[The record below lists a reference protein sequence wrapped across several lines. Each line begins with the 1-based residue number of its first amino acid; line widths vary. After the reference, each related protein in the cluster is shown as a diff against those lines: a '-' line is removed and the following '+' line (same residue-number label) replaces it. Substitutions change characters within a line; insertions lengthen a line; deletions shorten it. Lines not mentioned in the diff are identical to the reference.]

1 MQHIRRRT
9 KHQDLRLTIKTR
21 KLQLQSG
28 RRFWVSIFQTI
39 HEDDMESNKIVQT
52 QNTDKNIARLAS
64 QRQLYNDVEFLDK
77 INFCLSVIILLGFA
91 AIQEIAGWD
100 WAKVV
105 SGCVS
110 IFMLVLSLIISSKVK
125 AKKTLAASIQQE
137 FDIDVFQMPWDN
149 KLFGK
154 RKNLNSEIAKYSK
167 KILNDDRKKNKLYN
181 WYPIEVDSFP
191 QSRAILVCQKEN
203 FNWDAGLRKRY
214 RIFVLV
220 FVVGIII
227 ASVVICLLKGD
238 SVQNLVLRFVII
250 LPALRWFINVINGL
264 NDDLERMESLKNAL
278 YSTDDKQMIDLQF
291 IQKEIFENRKSAIK
305 IPDWFY
311 NIFRDNDEDR
321 ERRTVELSKK

>member
-1 MQHIRRRT
+1 M
-9 KHQDLRLTIKTR
+9 K
-21 KLQLQSG
+21 
-28 RRFWVSIFQTI
+28 
-39 HEDDMESNKIVQT
+39 SNKIVET

-64 QRQLYNDVEFLDK
+64 QRQLYNDIEVLDK
-77 INFCLSVIILLGFA
+77 INLCFSVIIPLGFA

-110 IFMLVLSLIISSKVK
+110 IAMLVLSLAISSQGK

-181 WYPIEVDSFP
+181 WYRTEVDSFP
-191 QSRAILVCQKEN
+191 LNKAILVCQKEN
-203 FNWDAGLRKRY
+203 FSWDAGLRKRY
-214 RIFVLV
+214 RIFALV
-220 FVVGIII
+220 FVAGIII
-227 ASVVICLLKGD
+227 VSVGISLLKGD
-238 SVQNLVLRFVII
+238 SAQNLLLRFVII
-250 LPALRWFINVINGL
+250 LPALRWFVNVISGL
-264 NDDLERMESLKNAL
+264 NDDLKRMESLENVL
-278 YSTDDKQMIDLQF
+278 YSAEDKQMIDLQF
-291 IQKEIFENRKSAIK
+291 IQKEIFENRKSVIK

-321 ERRTVELSKK
+321 ERRSAELSK

>member
-1 MQHIRRRT
+1 MKR
-9 KHQDLRLTIKTR
+9 
-21 KLQLQSG
+21 
-28 RRFWVSIFQTI
+28 
-39 HEDDMESNKIVQT
+39 NKIAET

-64 QRQLYNDVEFLDK
+64 QRQLYNDIEVLDK
-77 INFCLSVIILLGFA
+77 INLCFSVIIPLGFA

-100 WAKVV
+100 WAKVI

-110 IFMLVLSLIISSKVK
+110 IAMLVLSLAIFSQGK

-181 WYPIEVDSFP
+181 WYRTEVDSFP
-191 QSRAILVCQKEN
+191 LNKAILVCQKEN
-203 FNWDAGLRKRY
+203 FSWDAGLRKRY
-214 RIFVLV
+214 RIFALV
-220 FVVGIII
+220 FVAGIII
-227 ASVVICLLKGD
+227 VSVGISLLKGD
-238 SVQNLVLRFVII
+238 SAQDLLLRFVII
-250 LPALRWFINVINGL
+250 LPALRWFVNVISGL
-264 NDDLERMESLKNAL
+264 NDDLKRMESLENVL
-278 YSTDDKQMIDLQF
+278 YSVEDKQMIDLQF

-311 NIFRDNDEDR
+311 NIFRANDEDR
-321 ERRTVELSKK
+321 ERRSAELSK

>member
-1 MQHIRRRT
+1 M
-9 KHQDLRLTIKTR
+9 K
-21 KLQLQSG
+21 
-28 RRFWVSIFQTI
+28 
-39 HEDDMESNKIVQT
+39 SNKIVET

-64 QRQLYNDVEFLDK
+64 QRQLYNDIEVLDK
-77 INFCLSVIILLGFA
+77 INLCFSVIIPLGFA

-110 IFMLVLSLIISSKVK
+110 IAMLVLSLAISSQGK

-149 KLFGK
+149 RLFGK

-181 WYPIEVDSFP
+181 WYRTEVDSFP
-191 QSRAILVCQKEN
+191 LNKAILVCQKEN
-203 FNWDAGLRKRY
+203 FSWDAGLRKRY

-220 FVVGIII
+220 FVAGIII
-227 ASVVICLLKGD
+227 VSVGISLLKGD
-238 SVQNLVLRFVII
+238 SVQNLLLRFVII
-250 LPALRWFINVINGL
+250 LPALRWFVNVISGL
-264 NDDLERMESLKNAL
+264 NDDLKRMESLENVL
-278 YSTDDKQMIDLQF
+278 YSAEDKQMIDLQF

-321 ERRTVELSKK
+321 ERRSAELSK